1 MGLVGLLSHF
11 ALLFAA
17 LKLLVSH
24 FVAIIANRSARVQE
38 LIELGRGRGGLGVLL
53 RPVAPMAIR
62 PLAGALRLLLA
73 AVVSLLLT
81 LGH

>member
-38 LIELGRGRGGLGVLL
+38 LIELGRGRGGLSVLVL
-53 RPVAPMAIR
+53 PIA
-62 PLAGALRLLLA
+62 PLA
-73 AVVSLLLT
+73 V
-81 LGH
+81 